1 MLPMQVFLILII
13 CAILARLVLRLRGGR
28 ISRGQFAVWFALWA
42 GSLVLTVFQDYTGP
56 LAHAMGIGRGVDFV
70 MYLSFVLVFYFLLRI
85 SLALER
91 LNRDITRLV
100 RAHALEDV
108 AGDVAAGVMRPPL
121 EGPSGSRH
129 AGPAEE
135 TQEDR
140 GRREKD
146 LAEAVGRYPAG
157 A

>member
-100 RAHALEDV
+100 RAQALEEV
-108 AGDVAAGVMRPPL
+108 AGAAGAGAARRTL
-121 EGPSGSRH
+121 EGPSGSRFS
-129 AGPAEE
+129 GPGEG